1 MPSIK
6 TLLEIMRMLRDKDNG
21 CPWDIEQ
28 TLESL
33 SPCVIEEAYEVSDA
47 ITRNDYKNLKEELGD
62 VLLQVIFQ
70 AEIANELKL
79 FNFEE
84 IVDSL
89 NKKLIRR
96 HPHVFEGAPKPLSAQ
111 EQTQAWDAIKAKEK
125 NKKDMPN
132 TFGDIAA
139 SLPPILK
146 AKKIQKKASKK
157 GFDWKETIDVIEKV
171 EEELK
176 ELKHEIEQNNKANSQ
191 EELGDLLFSIINL
204 SRHLGTDASEA
215 INQANHKFVKRFRLM
230 EEEISKH
237 KKEIENLTSEE
248 LEEFWVK
255 IKSHE

>member
-1 MPSIK
+1 
-6 TLLEIMRMLRDKDNG
+6 MRMLRDKDNG

-47 ITRNDYKNLKEELGD
+47 IAKKDYDNLKEELGD

-79 FNFEE
+79 FNFDE
-84 IVDSL
+84 IVDTL

-96 HPHVFEGAPKPLSAQ
+96 HPHVFKDAPKPLSAQ
-111 EQTQAWDAIKAKEK
+111 EQTQAWDAIKAQEK
-125 NKKDMPN
+125 NPEDASN
-132 TFGDIAA
+132 TFGDIPA

-157 GFDWKETIDVIEKV
+157 GFDWKASIDVIEKV

-176 ELKHEIEQNNKANSQ
+176 ELKLEIQQNNNENIKD
-191 EELGDLLFSIINL
+191 ELGDLLFSIVNL
-204 SRHLGTDASEA
+204 SRHLKLDASEA
-215 INQANHKFVKRFRLM
+215 INQANHKFIKRFRLM
-230 EEEISKH
+230 EAEISKDNQ
-237 KKEIENLTSEE
+237 EIDNLTSDE

>member
-1 MPSIK
+1 MSSIT
-6 TLLEIMRMLRDKDNG
+6 TLLETMRMLRDKDNG

-33 SPCVIEEAYEVSDA
+33 SPCVIEEAYEVADA
-47 ITRNDYKNLKEELGD
+47 IAKKDYDNLKEELGD
-62 VLLQVIFQ
+62 VMLQVIFQ

-79 FNFEE
+79 FNFDE
-84 IVDSL
+84 IVDTL

-96 HPHVFEGAPKPLSAQ
+96 HPHVFEDAPKPLSAQ
-111 EQTQAWDAIKAKEK
+111 EQTQAWDAIKAQEK
-125 NKKDMPN
+125 NPEDARN
-132 TFGDIAA
+132 TFDDIPT

-157 GFDWKETIDVIEKV
+157 GFDWKDSIGVIEKV
-171 EEELK
+171 DEELEELK
-176 ELKHEIEQNNKANSQ
+176 LEIQQNNNENIKD
-191 EELGDLLFSIINL
+191 ELGDLLFSIINL
-204 SRHLGTDASEA
+204 SRHLEIDASEA

-230 EEEISKH
+230 EEEISQGNQK
-237 KKEIENLTSEE
+237 IDNLTSEE